1 MKKRTTFV
9 SNSSSSSFVVIA
21 HDGVSDTI
29 AALRKKFCG
38 KPFNVPK
45 SLGGEYQFGWGP
57 ETITDIGSR
66 LNFAVIQA
74 HFPFDKKRVDMLEE
88 VLFTEL
94 GVSSIEVSLVDFND
108 TKNTGDFMAYIDH
121 QSAASEGAN
130 LEMFDSIT
138 NLMSFIFSAS
148 SRIELDNDNR

>member
-1 MKKRTTFV
+1 
-9 SNSSSSSFVVIA
+9 VIA
-21 HDGVSDTI
+21 HDGVSDTLT
-29 AALRKKFCG
+29 ALHKKFCG
-38 KPFNVPK
+38 KPFNIPK

-66 LNFAVIQA
+66 LNFAAIQA
-74 HFPFDKKRVDMLEE
+74 YFPFEKKRVDMLDE

-94 GVSSIEVSLVDFND
+94 GISSLEMSLVDFND
-108 TKNTGDFMAYIDH
+108 TENTGEFMAYIDH
-121 QSAASEGAN
+121 QSAASEGMN

-138 NLMSFIFSAS
+138 NLISFIFSES